1 MLLKRIN
8 NWFQH
13 AKKYFFTY
21 NDGFFELSYLDN
33 SPKAMVESLI
43 KMPFVTHDTRGQILR
58 TNNAFVEGVLH
69 YQELEEGLW
78 VMYSEM
84 KYKANVRYKGIY
96 DEYIPCDYYLLNFNI
111 NTNDVLQNSTKASGV
126 ALPARSWAFFK
137 RKPHKNNS
145 VVFNFKNSYAIDITI
160 HFNEA
165 WIEKNLK
172 NNQKFIDSKLNNF
185 LNLDLN
191 HILWPENSI
200 VYDNL
205 IEDIQATIHAKGSKG
220 VANLLR
226 LKMDAI
232 GLLSTFIEK
241 YKNENIHENHYEIPN
256 SDRLRMHRI
265 ERYLYVN
272 LEKKFDGI
280 DALSDMF
287 NVSPTK
293 LKNDFK
299 LMYGKSIFQ
308 YFQEKQMLLAKEIME
323 NEDVRIKELAYKFGY
338 ENAGKFSLAYKKH
351 FNILPSE
358 QLKTV

>member
-1 MLLKRIN
+1 
-8 NWFQH
+8 
-13 AKKYFFTY
+13 
-21 NDGFFELSYLDN
+21 
-33 SPKAMVESLI
+33 
-43 KMPFVTHDTRGQILR
+43 
-58 TNNAFVEGVLH
+58 VEGVLH

-84 KYKANVRYKGIY
+84 RYKANVRYKGIY
-96 DEYIPCDYYLLNFNI
+96 DEYIPCDYYLLNYCI
-111 NTNDVLQNSTKASGV
+111 NTNEVKTNGVVLPTK
-126 ALPARSWAFFK
+126 SWAFFK

-172 NNQKFIDSKLNNF
+172 HDQMFIDSKLNNF
-185 LNLDLN
+185 LNVDLN

-200 VYDNL
+200 VYDDL
-205 IEDIQATIHAKGSKG
+205 IKDIQATIHNKGIRG

-226 LKMDAI
+226 LKMEAI

-241 YKNENIHENHYEIPN
+241 YKNENIHENHYEISN
-256 SDRLRMHRI
+256 SDRLRMLRI
-265 ERYLYVN
+265 ERFLCEN
-272 LEKKFDGI
+272 LESKFEGI
-280 DALSDMF
+280 DALADKFS
-287 NVSPTK
+287 VSPTK

-308 YFQEKQMLLAKEIME
+308 YFQEKQMLLAKEIMG

-338 ENAGKFSLAYKKH
+338 ENAGKFSQAYKKH
-351 FNILPSE
+351 FNMLPSE
-358 QLKTV
+358 QLKAS